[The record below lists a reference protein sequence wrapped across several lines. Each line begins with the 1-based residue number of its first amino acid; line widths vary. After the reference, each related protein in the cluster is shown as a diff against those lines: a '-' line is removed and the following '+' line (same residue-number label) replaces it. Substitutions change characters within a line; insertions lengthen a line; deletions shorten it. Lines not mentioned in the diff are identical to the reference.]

1 MQDIILV
8 GSGGCMREIVW
19 QMQEQNKSTENW
31 NILGYVDKM
40 PPEEHSSVIV
50 GNEAIKYIGNDDYLL
65 ARTELTNV
73 AVCVG
78 EPKLRKKIV
87 EKLKNNKNII
97 LITPTKSEVRK
108 GKLESSKKFKK
119 E

>member
-40 PPEEHSSVIV
+40 PPEEHSSVTV
-50 GNEAIKYIGNDDYLL
+50 GNE
-65 ARTELTNV
+65 
-73 AVCVG
+73 
-78 EPKLRKKIV
+78 
-87 EKLKNNKNII
+87 
-97 LITPTKSEVRK
+97 ITGCWLCSCCLSFSIWPVSANGSASLSV
-108 GKLESSKKFKK
+108 
-119 E
+119 